1 MNETMKTILSRR
13 SCRNFMGRQLEDEIL
28 NPILEAG
35 TWAASG
41 MGKQSARMVVIQDEK
56 LREKLRRMN
65 AAIQGRDGDPFYGAP
80 TIVLVLADSTV
91 HTWVE
96 DGSLVI
102 GNLMLAAESLGV
114 GSCWIHR
121 AREMFDSDEGKAML
135 KEWGIPETYRGV
147 GHCALGYAAA
157 PAPAY
162 KPRRE
167 DAILRL

>member
-1 MNETMKTILSRR
+1 MHPERVFIYEMFIDLIWH
-13 SCRNFMGRQLEDEIL
+13 EDY
-28 NPILEAG
+28 
-35 TWAASG
+35 T
-41 MGKQSARMVVIQDEK
+41 
-56 LREKLRRMN
+56 
-65 AAIQGRDGDPFYGAP
+65 FY
-80 TIVLVLADSTV
+80 
-91 HTWVE
+91 
-96 DGSLVI
+96 
-102 GNLMLAAESLGV
+102 
-114 GSCWIHR
+114 SCWIHR

>member
-1 MNETMKTILSRR
+1 
-13 SCRNFMGRQLEDEIL
+13 
-28 NPILEAG
+28 
-35 TWAASG
+35 
-41 MGKQSARMVVIQDEK
+41 
-56 LREKLRRMN
+56 
-65 AAIQGRDGDPFYGAP
+65 
-80 TIVLVLADSTV
+80 
-91 HTWVE
+91 
-96 DGSLVI
+96 
-102 GNLMLAAESLGV
+102 MLAAESLGV